1 MLFHFFSKGLFE
13 MSPALEWKLKFT
25 AAHISVPFCT
35 LHSASFLTFPVDKIE
50 NVHKTHCS
58 KSLPIKL
65 GTRYQILAAV
75 SPLAQRG
82 KY

>member
-1 MLFHFFSKGLFE
+1 
-13 MSPALEWKLKFT
+13 MSPALEWKLKLKFT
-25 AAHISVPFCT
+25 AAHISVAFCI

-50 NVHKTHCS
+50 NVRTTHCS